1 MGAEGAEGTKG
12 TEGAEAGLEG
22 ALLRVEEAEPAA
34 GGMAR
39 GWEAVGP
46 VALQLMGPS
55 TCVDVKHHCLVTAI
69 LGHHLGHHGGL
80 HVQVEPV
87 VVLGEARVL
96 RQVDGGGHREGVR
109 ALGQLRPHLLS
120 QSEMSTGVT

>member
-1 MGAEGAEGTKG
+1 MGA
-12 TEGAEAGLEG
+12 EGAEAGLEG

-120 QSEMSTGVT
+120 QSEMSTAVT

>member
-1 MGAEGAEGTKG
+1 MGAEGAEGA
-12 TEGAEAGLEG
+12 EGAAGAEG
-22 ALLRVEEAEPAA
+22 ALLRVEEAAAAA

-55 TCVDVKHHCLVTAI
+55 TCVDVKHHCLVPAI
-69 LGHHLGHHGGL
+69 LGHHLGHHGRL

-96 RQVDGGGHREGVR
+96 RQVDGGRHREGVR

-120 QSEMSTGVT
+120 QSEMRTEVT

>member
-1 MGAEGAEGTKG
+1 MEEEGAA
-12 TEGAEAGLEG
+12 GAAGLEG

-55 TCVDVKHHCLVTAI
+55 TCGGVKHHCLVTAI

-96 RQVDGGGHREGVR
+96 RQVDGGRHREGVR

-120 QSEMSTGVT
+120 QSEMSTEVT

>member
-1 MGAEGAEGTKG
+1 MEEEGADGV
-12 TEGAEAGLEG
+12 AAGLEG

-55 TCVDVKHHCLVTAI
+55 TCVDVKHHCLVTAYI

-87 VVLGEARVL
+87 VVLGEPRVL
-96 RQVDGGGHREGVR
+96 RQVDGGRHREGVR

-120 QSEMSTGVT
+120 QSEMSTTVT

>member
-1 MGAEGAEGTKG
+1 MGAEGAEGA
-12 TEGAEAGLEG
+12 EGAAVAEAGLEG
-22 ALLRVEEAEPAA
+22 ALLRVEEAAAA

-96 RQVDGGGHREGVR
+96 RQVDGGRHREGVR